1 MANPLFLLKKNLI
14 FFRLFD
20 QERKNM
26 NIREQLEAI
35 EEATLSAYAAKS
47 AKSIGR
53 TLFGEEPDEFRTV
66 FQRDRDRI
74 LYSKAFKDL
83 QYKTQVFLINE
94 GDFYRTRL
102 THTLEVAQHARTL
115 ARALRLNEDLCE
127 AIAYAHDLGHAPFG
141 HTGEMTLNEILKE
154 DGGFEHNFQSLRIVD
169 LLEKRY
175 KAYDGLNL
183 CFETREGIARHT
195 TLYDHPIVPEEFRE
209 QTSPTLEAQ
218 IVNIADPL
226 AYCAHDLE
234 DALNAGYLSINDIP
248 QIKNP
253 LVVRVLKKC
262 RDRYPGFDDG
272 DTIIRARLLV
282 RTLIEETNIMVI
294 EQTHKNLRRLN
305 IRTLQDVRKAEIP
318 VVTAPHQDWEN
329 FNQLKNFLFENV
341 YKSPQVCIMNEK
353 GRLILSGIFHHLEK
367 NPDMLPRFYK
377 FRFGQAEDKKAQRRV
392 IADYLSGMTDRY
404 AMDLY
409 QMMFE
414 PYEKVMFGFR
424 E

>member
-1 MANPLFLLKKNLI
+1 
-14 FFRLFD
+14 
-20 QERKNM
+20 M
-26 NIREQLEAI
+26 NIREQLETI
-35 EEATLSAYAAKS
+35 EEETLAPYASKS
-47 AKSIGR
+47 ARTIGR
-53 TLFGEEPDEFRTV
+53 TLHGDEPDEFRTA

-83 QYKTQVFLINE
+83 QYKTQVFLISE

-141 HTGEMTLNEILKE
+141 HTGEMTLNEIME
-154 DGGFEHNFQSLRIVD
+154 GDGGFEHNLQSLRIVD

-175 KAYDGLNL
+175 QAYDGLNL
-183 CFETREGIARHT
+183 CFETREGLARHIT
-195 TLYDHPIVPEEFRE
+195 IYDHPIVPTEFKKYP
-209 QTSPTLEAQ
+209 SPTLEAQ
-218 IVNIADPL
+218 IVCIADPL

-234 DALNAGYLSINDIP
+234 DALNAGYLSIDAVSRLE
-248 QIKNP
+248 NP
-253 LVVRVLKKC
+253 LIKRVLHKC
-262 RDRYPGFDDG
+262 GEKYPGFIYYE
-272 DTIIRARLLV
+272 TVIRARLLV

-294 EQTHKNLRRLN
+294 EQTHKNLRQLKKPTLEA
-305 IRTLQDVRKAEIP
+305 IRKFNGYL
-318 VVTAPHQDWEN
+318 VTAPQEDWED
-329 FNQLKNFLFENV
+329 FKRIKCFLFENV
-341 YKSPQVCIMNEK
+341 YQRPQVCIMNEK
-353 GRLILSGIFHHLEK
+353 GKLIISRLFAHLEK
-367 NPDMLPRFYK
+367 GPTMLPLSIKTRFE
-377 FRFGQAEDKKAQRRV
+377 QARNRKTRRRI
-392 IADYLSGMTDRY
+392 IADYISGMTDRY

>member
-1 MANPLFLLKKNLI
+1 MK
-14 FFRLFD
+14 
-20 QERKNM
+20 
-26 NIREQLEAI
+26 IREQLEAI
-35 EEATLSAYAAKS
+35 EEATLAPYASKS
-47 AKSIGR
+47 ARSLGR
-53 TLFGEEPDEFRTV
+53 TLHGEEPDDFRTT

-74 LYSKAFKDL
+74 LYSRAFKDL
-83 QYKTQVFLINE
+83 QYKTQVFLIAE

-141 HTGEMTLNEILKE
+141 HTGESTLNELLKKE
-154 DGGFEHNFQSLRIVD
+154 GGFEHNLQSLRIVD
-169 LLEKRY
+169 ILEKRY

-195 TLYDHPIVPEEFRE
+195 TVYDHPGISKEFN
-209 QTSPTLEAQ
+209 QYPSPALETQ

-234 DALNAGYLSINDIP
+234 DALNAGFLSINDIP
-248 QIKNP
+248 DMRNP
-253 LVVRVLKKC
+253 LVDRVFNKC
-262 RDRYPGFDDG
+262 RGHYPGFDG
-272 DTIIRARLLV
+272 TDTIIRARLLV

-294 EQTHKNLRRLN
+294 QQTHENLRRFK
-305 IRTLQDVRKAEIP
+305 IKTIQDVRK
-318 VVTAPHQDWEN
+318 EN
-329 FNQLKNFLFENV
+329 FSIVSAPTGDWDNFNHLKKFLFENV
-341 YKSPQVCIMNEK
+341 YQRPQVCIMNEK
-353 GRLILSGIFHHLEK
+353 GRMIISRIFNHLEK
-367 NPDMLPRFYK
+367 NPNMLPGSFKLRY
-377 FRFGQAEDKKAQRRV
+377 GQAANKKTGRRV
-392 IADYLSGMTDRY
+392 IADYLAGMTDRY

>member
-1 MANPLFLLKKNLI
+1 MK
-14 FFRLFD
+14 
-20 QERKNM
+20 
-26 NIREQLEAI
+26 IREQLETI
-35 EEATLSAYAAKS
+35 EESTLASYASKS
-47 AKSIGR
+47 AQSIGR
-53 TLFGEEPDEFRTV
+53 TLHGDEPDEFRTA

-83 QYKTQVFLINE
+83 QYKTQVFLISE

-115 ARALRLNEDLCE
+115 ARALHLNEDLCE

-141 HTGEMTLNEILKE
+141 HTGETTINELMKK
-154 DGGFEHNFQSLRIVD
+154 DGGFEHNLQSLRIVD

-175 KAYDGLNL
+175 NAYDGLNL
-183 CFETREGIARHT
+183 CFETREGIARHST
-195 TLYDHPIVPEEFRE
+195 VYDHPIVPGEFRKFP
-209 QTSPTLEAQ
+209 SPTLEAQ

-234 DALNAGYLSINDIP
+234 DALTAGYLSMNDI
-248 QIKNP
+248 QKMGNP
-253 LVVRVLKKC
+253 LVDRVLKKC
-262 RDRYPGFDDG
+262 GDRYPGFEKA

-282 RTLIEETNIMVI
+282 RTLIEGTNLMVI
-294 EQTHKNLRRLN
+294 EQTNNNLRRLKIKN
-305 IRTLQDVRKAEIP
+305 IKEVRKAGIP
-318 VVTAPHQDWEN
+318 IVTAPNQDWAN
-329 FNQLKNFLFENV
+329 FNQLKYFLFENV
-341 YKSPQVCIMNEK
+341 YKRPQVCIMNEK
-353 GRLILSGIFHHLEK
+353 GRLIISRIFHHLEEK
-367 NPDMLPRFYK
+367 PDMLPGIYKSRFIQAKYK
-377 FRFGQAEDKKAQRRV
+377 KTRRRI
-392 IADYLSGMTDRY
+392 IADYLAGMTDRY

>member
-1 MANPLFLLKKNLI
+1 MK
-14 FFRLFD
+14 
-20 QERKNM
+20 
-26 NIREQLEAI
+26 IREQLETI
-35 EEATLSAYAAKS
+35 EESTLAAYASKS
-47 AKSIGR
+47 AQSIGR
-53 TLFGEEPDEFRTV
+53 TLHGDEPDEFRTA

-83 QYKTQVFLINE
+83 QYKTQVFLISE

-102 THTLEVAQHARTL
+102 THSLEVAQHARTL

-141 HTGEMTLNEILKE
+141 HTGESTINELMKK
-154 DGGFEHNFQSLRIVD
+154 DGGFEHNMQSLRIVD
-169 LLEKRY
+169 LLEKKY
-175 KAYDGLNL
+175 NAYDGLNL
-183 CFETREGIARHT
+183 CFETREGIARHST
-195 TLYDHPIVPEEFRE
+195 VYDHPIVSGEFRKYP
-209 QTSPTLEAQ
+209 SPTLEAQ

-234 DALNAGYLSINDIP
+234 DALTAGYLSMNDIP
-248 QIKNP
+248 KMENP
-253 LVVRVLKKC
+253 LVDQVLKKC
-262 RDRYPGFDDG
+262 EERYPGFDKA

-282 RTLIEETNIMVI
+282 RTLIEGTNIMVI
-294 EQTHKNLRRLN
+294 KQTHDNLRRLKIKN
-305 IRTLQDVRKAEIP
+305 TQEVRKVGIP
-318 VVTAPHQDWEN
+318 IVTAPNQDWTH

-341 YKSPQVCIMNEK
+341 YKRPQVCIMNEK
-353 GRLILSGIFHHLEK
+353 GRLIISRIFNHLEEK
-367 NPDMLPRFYK
+367 PDMLPGVFRSRFIPTK
-377 FRFGQAEDKKAQRRV
+377 DKKTRRRI

-414 PYEKVMFGFR
+414 PYEKIMFGFR